1 MTIEGIFPNMKINR
15 LPDFTNKLYH
25 HKCVNKI
32 YQKYG
37 EINADNLDVDFQ
49 VDMADSITD
58 DTKAKL
64 DIYNYDGQQDQ
75 L

>member
-15 LPDFTNKLYH
+15 LSDFTKKLYH
-25 HKCVNKI
+25 YECLNKI

-49 VDMADSITD
+49 VGMADSITD

-64 DIYNYDGQQDQ
+64 DIYNYGQ
-75 L
+75 